1 MNWLFS
7 QIPQMSTIDLVVH
20 IVAILGAVLLM
31 YGVFL
36 EAERR
41 QDFVFLLAG
50 ACLMVYVVWLH
61 NTILIIAFAGFT
73 AASLFEL
80 VEILVGIHKHG
91 PAMAE
96 KFEYKK
102 K

>member
-1 MNWLFS
+1 M
-7 QIPQMSTIDLVVH
+7 TTVDLVVH
-20 IVAILGAVLLM
+20 VVAILGAVLLM
-31 YGVFL
+31 YSVFL

-41 QDFVFLLAG
+41 QDLVFLLAG
-50 ACLMVYVVWLH
+50 ACLLAYAIWLH
-61 NTILIIAFAGFT
+61 NTILIIAFAGFM

>member
-7 QIPQMSTIDLVVH
+7 HIPQMTTIDLVVH
-20 IVAILGAVLLM
+20 IVAILGAVLLT
-31 YGVFL
+31 YSVFL

-50 ACLMVYVVWLH
+50 VCLLVYAIWLQ
-61 NTILIIAFAGFT
+61 NTILIIAFAGFA

-91 PAMAE
+91 PVMAE

>member
-7 QIPQMSTIDLVVH
+7 HIPQMTTVDLIIH
-20 IVAILGAVLLM
+20 IVAILGAILLM
-31 YGVFL
+31 YSVFL

-41 QDFVFLLAG
+41 QDLVFFLSG
-50 ACLMVYVVWLH
+50 ACLLVYAIWLH
-61 NTILIIAFAGFT
+61 NTILIVAFSGLM

-80 VEILVGIHKHG
+80 IEIMVGIHKHG